1 MPLKQLTRRSIRP
14 IPTMKQI
21 KNTDGEIIKAEKG
34 SPVQPFHAYISLM
47 LAVLKEP
54 FVSSDA
60 KYLMIQSSYT
70 YLSDMGYSSEDIEKY
85 IKPLQ
90 DVVKQNI
97 HINSFMG

>member
-1 MPLKQLTRRSIRP
+1 MGALKQLTAFGIRP

-21 KNTDGEIIKAEKG
+21 KNTDAEIIRLKSG
-34 SPVQPFHAYISLM
+34 SPVQAFHAYISLM

-60 KYLMIQSSYT
+60 KYLMIQVSYT
-70 YLSDMGYSSEDIEKY
+70 YLSDMGYSNEDIEKY

-90 DVVKQNI
+90 DVSKTEYS
-97 HINSFMG
+97 H